1 MASKS
6 RFSLEAIFSA
16 KDKLSAPLA
25 KIRTGLSAFGKS
37 AQGALGKAN
46 KAVDAGMR
54 GVGRFSTAIGVGA
67 VASVGTL
74 GLALRQ
80 TIVEGTEFERT
91 MTFAAAQFPGMIKAG
106 TKEFEALKL
115 AARQVGDDT
124 EFSAQQGAEALTLLA
139 TAGLDAKQAIAAL
152 PKVVNFA
159 MAAQIEMADASTFAN
174 DTMGAFSLTSK
185 NAAKNAAN
193 MGRVM
198 DVLTRAAADSTTN
211 VSELYEAIKMGG
223 PIAKTAGASI
233 EDFVAMAGVLAKV
246 GIKGGEAGTAI
257 RNSFLELG
265 APSSAATKGLKKLG
279 IQVQKTKD
287 GGIDMTATIG
297 KFVVASKKMTK
308 AQKITALGAVFGQ
321 RTIGPF
327 IALMDAG
334 VDVIGEMEKSL
345 NSAKGTTEGM
355 SKVMSGDALGALR
368 QFDSLLA
375 GLRLDVFEAVREPM
389 LAIVK
394 ATSEWVTA
402 NRGLIKT
409 KAGEWA
415 TALKENLPAIWMW
428 TVRVAKAF
436 AGFMVVAATVRVATV
451 AVAGFELAMK
461 LAEGVAWLFGKSMTA
476 AKWAINGVNVA
487 TIRARIATVALK
499 IAQLASRAATLLQT
513 AAMWAYKVPLDAALL
528 STIRARIA
536 TVGLKIAQLASRA
549 ATVIATAAMWAYRTA
564 MMSGTIAQTAYT
576 AVVTTSSGALAAF
589 RVAALSSVA
598 AIGAQAAAMAPMLIT
613 LGAAAA
619 AVMAL
624 VAAWD
629 QYNKLDKALA
639 GSGGITGTVGKMWEM
654 GTIDPFKAHDAVM
667 NEKAVA
673 DRKKREAPQIVTPAE
688 RAARETVE
696 AGGGTASVDGHITVE
711 AKKGTS
717 AEVKAKPRNVGLKMQ
732 PSGAF
737 P

>member
-1 MASKS
+1 MAKS

-16 KDKLSAPLA
+16 KDKLSAPMA
-25 KIRTGLSAFGKS
+25 KIRTGLSAFGS
-37 AQGALGKAN
+37 AAKGALGKAN
-46 KAVDAGMR
+46 KAVDTGMR
-54 GVGRFSTAIGVGA
+54 GVSRFGNAIGVAG
-67 VASVGTL
+67 VASVAGL
-74 GLALRQ
+74 GFALRQ
-80 TIVEGTEFERT
+80 TIEEGTAFERT
-91 MTFAAAQFPGMIKAG
+91 MVGAAAQFPGMIRAG
-106 TKEFEALKL
+106 SKEFEALRL
-115 AARQVGDDT
+115 AARQVGDET
-124 EFSAQQGAEALTLLA
+124 EFSAQQGAEGLHLLA
-139 TAGLDAKQAIAAL
+139 TAGLTAKQSIAAL

-159 MAAQIEMADASTFAN
+159 MAAQIEMADAATFAN

-193 MGRVM
+193 MGMVM

-211 VSELYEAIKMGG
+211 VAELFEAIKMGG

-233 EDFVAMAGVLAKV
+233 QDFVAMSGVLAKV

-297 KFVVASKKMTK
+297 KFVVAAKKMTK

-334 VDVIGEMEKSL
+334 VDVIGDMERSL
-345 NSAKGTTEGM
+345 KNATGTTDGM
-355 SKVMSGDALGALR
+355 AKVMSGDALGALR
-368 QFDSLLA
+368 QLDSMLA
-375 GLRLDVFEAVREPM
+375 GLRLDVFDAIREPM

-394 ATSEWVTA
+394 ATGEWVTA
-402 NRGLIKT
+402 NRDLIKT

-415 TALKENLPAIWMW
+415 TALKDNLPLIWVW

-436 AGFMVVAATVRVATV
+436 AGFAVFAVTVKVASV

-461 LAEGVAWLFGKSMTA
+461 LATGVAWLFGKSMTG
-476 AKWAINGVNVA
+476 AKWAVSGVSIA

-499 IAQLASRAATLLQT
+499 IAQVASRAATIAQT
-513 AAMWAYKVPLDAALL
+513 VAMWAYKVPLDATLL

-536 TVGLKIAQLASRA
+536 TVAMKVAQLASRA
-549 ATVIATAAMWAYRTA
+549 ATIVATAAMWAYRTA
-564 MMSGTIAQTAYT
+564 TMSGSIAQGAYT
-576 AVVTTSSGALAAF
+576 AVVATSSGALAAF
-589 RVAALSSVA
+589 RVAALSSVT

-639 GSGGITGTVGKMWEM
+639 GSGGVGGTMTKMWEM
-654 GTIDPFKAHDAVM
+654 GTLDPFAAHDAVM
-667 NEKAVA
+667 NDTARAE
-673 DRKKREAPQIVTPAE
+673 RKKRDAPQMVTPAE
-688 RAARETVE
+688 RTASETVE
-696 AGGGTASVDGHITVE
+696 AGGAAATVDGHITVE

-717 AEVKAKPRNVGLKMQ
+717 AEVKAKPRNVGLKKQ
-732 PSGAF
+732 KPSGAF